1 MTWGALT
8 QTATEDKKGHIPPFS
23 DVLFTPSSDG
33 GVPPSPERAVLLSP
47 LIQMRVSSGHTPDKV
62 YLHAWDPVEL
72 TLKFT
77 VTRPVLLVIVV
88 ISP

>member
-1 MTWGALT
+1 M
-8 QTATEDKKGHIPPFS
+8 
-23 DVLFTPSSDG
+23 
-33 GVPPSPERAVLLSP
+33 LSP
-47 LIQMRVSSGHTPDKV
+47 LIQMQVSSGHTPDKV

-77 VTRPVLLVIVV
+77 VTRAVLLVIMV

>member
-1 MTWGALT
+1 MLC
-8 QTATEDKKGHIPPFS
+8 
-23 DVLFTPSSDG
+23 
-33 GVPPSPERAVLLSP
+33 P
-47 LIQMRVSSGHTPDKV
+47 LIQMQVSSGHTPDKV

-77 VTRPVLLVIVV
+77 VTRAVLLVIMV